1 LTERPEDDALH
12 CLDLFAGLGGFSQA
26 FEESDRWDV
35 TTVDIQADFDPD
47 VQADVM
53 DLRPSDLP
61 GADVILAIPPC
72 DVFSLANTRSRYWD
86 DVRDVPTDEKSREH
100 VALVFHTLGLI
111 NALAPDYWFLENPRG
126 RLRWY
131 LGEPRATVTYCQY
144 GEDYQKPTDLWGQHP
159 PGMTYR
165 SCSQGAHCHDT
176 VARDDDH
183 SGVLANSMRD
193 PAERAKVPYELS
205 KAILE
210 AVEGRQTQ
218 QTLTAVADGG
228 EDRV

>member
-1 LTERPEDDALH
+1 MTDTLH
-12 CLDLFAGLGGFSQA
+12 CLDLFCGLGGFSQA
-26 FEESDRWDV
+26 FADSERWQV
-35 TTVDIQADFDPD
+35 TTVDIDERFAPD
-47 VQADVM
+47 IQADVL
-53 DLRPSDLP
+53 DLRPSDFDTEF
-61 GADVILAIPPC
+61 DVVLASPPC

-100 VALVFHTLGLI
+100 VALVFHTVGLI
-111 NALAPDYWFLENPRG
+111 RALAPDYWVLENPRG

-176 VARDDDH
+176 VSRDDDH

-205 KAILE
+205 KAIFE

-218 QTLTAVADGG
+218 QTLTAVARGG
-228 EDRV
+228 GRR